1 MSKLSLNEIRDEFH
15 SFIDDKE
22 SVILGT
28 VNKDGEPE
36 ASYAPVLRINHRF
49 YIYVSE
55 LSQHTGNLQNTPKAS
70 LLFIEDE
77 TSSKQIF
84 ARQRATLK
92 AKAKLIERKSDLWE
106 VVLDSFEEKFGG
118 MIPMLRPLE
127 DFHLFEF
134 TSEEAGYVRGFA
146 QAYRIAGEE
155 LSEVAHR
162 NDRGHGRSR
171 VET

>member
-1 MSKLSLNEIRDEFH
+1 MSKLSLNEIHTEFH
-15 SFIDDKE
+15 TFIDDKY

-28 VNKDGEPE
+28 INNEGTPE

-49 YIYVSE
+49 YVYVSE
-55 LSQHTGNLQNTPKAS
+55 LSKHTGNLLATLQAS

-77 TSSKQIF
+77 TTSKQIF

-92 AKAKLIERKSDLWE
+92 TKVKPIERNSDLWE
-106 VVLDSFEEKFGG
+106 VILDSFEEKFGP

-134 TSEEAGYVRGFA
+134 ASEEAGYVRGFA
-146 QAYRIAGEE
+146 QAYRLVGQE
-155 LSEVAHR
+155 LSEVTHK
-162 NDRGHGRSR
+162 NDRGHGRAKQT
-171 VET
+171 E

>member
-1 MSKLSLNEIRDEFH
+1 MSKLSLNEIHNEFH
-15 SFIDDKE
+15 AFIDDKD

-28 VNKDGEPE
+28 INEDKTPE
-36 ASYAPVLRINHRF
+36 ASYAPVLRVNHRF

-55 LSQHTGNLQNTPKAS
+55 LSKHTENLKSTLKAS

-77 TSSKQIF
+77 TTCKQLF

-92 AKAKLIERKSDLWE
+92 AKAKLIERNSDLWE
-106 VVLDSFEEKFGG
+106 VILDSFEEKFGP

-134 TSEEAGYVRGFA
+134 TSDEASYVRGFA
-146 QAYRIAGEE
+146 QAYRLNGQE
-155 LSEVAHR
+155 LSEVAHK
-162 NDRGHGRSR
+162 NDRGHGRSK
-171 VET
+171 